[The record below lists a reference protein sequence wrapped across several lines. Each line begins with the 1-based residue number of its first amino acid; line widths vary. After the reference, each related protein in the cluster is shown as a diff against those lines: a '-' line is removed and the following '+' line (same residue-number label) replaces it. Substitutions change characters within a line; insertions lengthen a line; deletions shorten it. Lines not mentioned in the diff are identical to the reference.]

1 MEGDAPRTRMRV
13 RAGRQNRPGVAR
25 ARIRYLPDV
34 DGSAS
39 RAVRSDTYNLSF
51 RLQRTSVRQGYR
63 RGVSGVGAMR
73 NRTPASLVF
82 ALGLVVGL
90 AGPLAL
96 LAFR

>member
-1 MEGDAPRTRMRV
+1 MGRMHECRKS
-13 RAGRQNRPGVAR
+13 RSAAHALGPTK
-25 ARIRYLPDV
+25 L
-34 DGSAS
+34 SAS
-39 RAVRSDTYNLSF
+39 GTCRRRRLKLQGPAADGYNLNF
-51 RLQRTSVRQGYR
+51 RLQRTSVRQSYG
-63 RGVSGVGAMR
+63 RGVSGVGTMR